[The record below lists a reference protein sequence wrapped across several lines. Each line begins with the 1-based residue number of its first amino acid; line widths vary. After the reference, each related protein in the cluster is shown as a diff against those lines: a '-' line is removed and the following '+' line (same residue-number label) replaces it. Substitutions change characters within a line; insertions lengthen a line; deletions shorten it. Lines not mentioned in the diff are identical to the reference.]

1 MIDAIN
7 LLMVS
12 GTLERVHLRF
22 REDGTPIC
30 VGTVRIDELSAQG
43 TVFKTYVPFEGY
55 AKVGEILGERQVGDV
70 LLLQGKVFWRKYVT
84 KSGEEKSG
92 LALLVQKVSLL
103 VPMAAAVG

>member
-30 VGTVRIDELSAQG
+30 VGTVRIDELSA
-43 TVFKTYVPFEGY
+43 
-55 AKVGEILGERQVGDV
+55 
-70 LLLQGKVFWRKYVT
+70 
-84 KSGEEKSG
+84 
-92 LALLVQKVSLL
+92 
-103 VPMAAAVG
+103 